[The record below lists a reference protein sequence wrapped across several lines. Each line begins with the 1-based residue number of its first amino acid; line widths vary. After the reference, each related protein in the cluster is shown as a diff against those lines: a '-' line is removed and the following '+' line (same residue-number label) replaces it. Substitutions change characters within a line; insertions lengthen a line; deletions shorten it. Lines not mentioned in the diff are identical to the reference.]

1 VERSA
6 SLNPAGKPLAVEA
19 WVKADKPGGVVVAN
33 GGPAH
38 GYALYVQEGRPR
50 FAVRV
55 KEEPAIVSATRKIVG
70 QWVHLAG
77 VLSVDKQLQLYV
89 DGELAAS
96 AAAPGFIAGEPVQAI
111 EIGADE
117 GSGEGVGKY
126 NSPLPLTGVID
137 QVRLYDGPVTAAEIK
152 SHFDDPGDKTVADA
166 KLVLDFTFDKGKARD
181 LSGNNNHGKAPGV
194 KPVSGKLGQAMQLTG
209 RTGSGTRGHF
219 VEYHWSVENPP
230 LFARAMVLADK
241 TLFVAGPPDFVN
253 EDEVAAG
260 NIADP
265 ALLEQLA
272 AQDAAMNGEKG
283 GILLAVSAADGQT
296 ISRRKL
302 ANLPTWDGMVAAR
315 GCLYISTEDGKVLC
329 LKGR

>member
-19 WVKADKPGGVVVAN
+19 WVKADKPQGVVVAN
-33 GGPAH
+33 GGPTH
-38 GYALYVQEGRPR
+38 GFALYLQQGRPH

-55 KEEPAIVSATRKIVG
+55 KEEPAIVAAQQKIVG
-70 QWVHLAG
+70 NWVHLAG
-77 VLSVDKQLQLYV
+77 VLDADKQLQLYV

-96 AAAPGFIAGEPVQAI
+96 AAAPGFIAEEPAQAI

-126 NSPLPLTGVID
+126 NSPLPLTGAID
-137 QVRLYDGPVTAAEIK
+137 QVRIYDGSVTAAEIK
-152 SHFDDPGDKTVADA
+152 KHFEDPADTTVADA

-181 LSGNNNHGKAPGV
+181 LSGNNNHGLARAV
-194 KPVSGKLGQAMQLTG
+194 KPISGKLGQAMQFAG
-209 RTGSGTRGHF
+209 RAGSGARGHF

-241 TLFVAGPPDFVN
+241 TLFVAGPPDFIN
-253 EDEVAAG
+253 EDEAAAG

-272 AQDAAMNGEKG
+272 AQDAAMRGAQG
-283 GILLAVSAADGQT
+283 GILLAVSASDGQT
-296 ISRRKL
+296 ISQRKL
-302 ANLPTWDGMVAAR
+302 ASLPTWDGMVAAR

-329 LKGR
+329 LKGK